1 MKIEIL
7 IRALLF
13 ALIFAGCTKTDKLPI
28 LGEVS
33 IDPLTGKNKY
43 YQAPE
48 FLLKNQFNHE
58 VTHHDFESKIQIVD
72 FFFTTC
78 PTICP
83 KMTKHLKLVEK
94 AFEKINEV
102 VIVSYSIDY
111 KNDSP
116 ERLKQYSENYKIN
129 NNKWIFLTGD
139 SDAVF
144 ELSKDY
150 KVQAFDD
157 GSVNQ
162 RNIIHDG
169 TFVLVDGQ
177 RRIRGYYDGLSVKDT
192 KRLILD
198 INKLI
203 KEVE

>member
-1 MKIEIL
+1 MKIEIP
-7 IRALLF
+7 IRVLLF
-13 ALIFAGCTKTDKLPI
+13 ALIFVGCTKTDKLPI
-28 LGEVS
+28 LGELS
-33 IDPLTGKNKY
+33 TDPSTGKSKY
-43 YQAPE
+43 YQTPE

-58 VTHHDFESKIQIVD
+58 VTHHDFENKIQVVD
-72 FFFTTC
+72 FFFTIC

-83 KMTKHLKLVEK
+83 KMTKHLKLVER
-94 AFEKINEV
+94 AFEKIDEV
-102 VIVSYSIDY
+102 AIVSYSIDC

-129 NNKWIFLTGD
+129 NNKWTFLTGE

-150 KVQAFDD
+150 KVMAFDD
-157 GSVNQ
+157 GNVNQ

-169 TFVLVDGQ
+169 TFVLVDGK

-198 INKLI
+198 IDKLI